1 MFIQTWNKYLP
12 IIKILFK
19 RSANG
24 AQTLDMNSTDFQR
37 AAGGRKVKYTFS
49 IVLVK
54 GRIQN
59 IDTPPPL
66 AKDLVAALQQDD
78 VTRTFIRQYELEL
91 SMNSSFQL
99 LIKNTTPPAAEP
111 EPDGEE
117 EVNSDKEVKTDD
129 ASAVVK

>member
-19 RSANG
+19 RSVNTE
-24 AQTLDMNSTDFQR
+24 QTLDMNSTDFQR

-78 VTRTFIRQYELEL
+78 VTRSFIRQNELEI

-99 LIKNTTPPAAEP
+99 LIKNTTPPAP
-111 EPDGEE
+111 ESEQG
-117 EVNSDKEVKTDD
+117 DKINDTEDVKADD
-129 ASAVVK
+129 PSTVVE